1 MLVMMQLL
9 DKFSPSSMILGEIIY
24 HIRCCAHI
32 LNLIVRDEMSIME
45 KVVENIRD
53 NVSYWTATPRRV
65 ENFEPTMHQIGIKK
79 SKHLVLN
86 CKT

>member
-1 MLVMMQLL
+1 MQLL
-9 DKFSPSSMILGEIIY
+9 DKFSPSSMILGRIIF
-24 HIRCCAHI
+24 HICCCAHI

-53 NVSYWTATPRRV
+53 SVSYWTAIPRRV
-65 ENFEPTMHQIGIKK
+65 ENFEAAMHQIGIKK
-79 SKHLVLN
+79 SKHLVFD